1 MLYASRCSEVCCCC
15 LPLHLSLG
23 LRMYHVFISLFEK
36 KKKKNH
42 SSILTTCLLDIM
54 STPWPVSSV
63 CCHILFLF
71 FSLNKLNVPCD
82 YCLSVSCYVPLDI
95 HVLSLRVNR
104 PCVHSLYCVTFSSYL
119 LFISYVHRF
128 VYYALIL
135 ICCFKQQCIS

>member
-135 ICCFKQQCIS
+135 ICCFK